1 MKYSLRELIEPGY
14 YVMKNFYDQPL
25 DDNNKERFRAFIEK
39 YICQDFILFLKLIG
53 MKIFEEFMEIAALKK
68 EVS

>member
-1 MKYSLRELIEPGY
+1 
-14 YVMKNFYDQPL
+14 MKNFYDQPL